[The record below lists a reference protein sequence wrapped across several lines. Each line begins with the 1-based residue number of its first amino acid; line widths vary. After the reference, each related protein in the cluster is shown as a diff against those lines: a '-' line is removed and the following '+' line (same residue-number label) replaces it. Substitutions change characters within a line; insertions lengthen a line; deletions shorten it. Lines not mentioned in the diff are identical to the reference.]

1 MGHGVTWPVDD
12 RLISPYSWMFGLFH
26 QLRSP
31 VTKLAVLLLGAFID
45 KKHQYV
51 PIIPLSTTIFL
62 ASLLSCPKKSHSM
75 NIKEP
80 CSFFS
85 FALWP
90 VYHSVYSPKTTG
102 LQIRICQGTLEWY
115 LFASVSITCWS
126 SHLSWRKFGEAM
138 GTGKGYEEAMGFNGI
153 S

>member
-45 KKHQYV
+45 KNHQYV
-51 PIIPLSTTIFL
+51 PIISLSTTIFL
-62 ASLLSCPKKSHSM
+62 ASQKCPAKKSPTQWTLRSHVHFFL
-75 NIKEP
+75 
-80 CSFFS
+80 CS
-85 FALWP
+85 L
-90 VYHSVYSPKTTG
+90 T
-102 LQIRICQGTLEWY
+102 
-115 LFASVSITCWS
+115 SVSLSVFTKNNWAS
-126 SHLSWRKFGEAM
+126 DSHLPRDIGVGPICIRVDHLLERLSWRKFGEAM
-138 GTGKGYEEAMGFNGI
+138 GTGKGYEEVMGFNGI